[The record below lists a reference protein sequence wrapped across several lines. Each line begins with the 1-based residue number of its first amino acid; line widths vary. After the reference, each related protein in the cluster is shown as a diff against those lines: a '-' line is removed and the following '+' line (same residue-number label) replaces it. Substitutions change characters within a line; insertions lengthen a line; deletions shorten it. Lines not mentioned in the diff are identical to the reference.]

1 MRNIIIPRPL
11 HIVLDDMGWMSGKD
25 DRANGGPSRLG
36 IDRKPCYKDY
46 LAVNELGKRLNM
58 KITCAFVIG
67 EWDPDN
73 RLGSI
78 RGLSKYKENWNNAA
92 HLNRKELARCIDTV
106 KKCEYIDLAV
116 HGLLHGYYIEG
127 TDNTDESDFYYRK
140 NEKLFMT
147 PEAEVRE
154 RLDSYFDLLKFYG
167 INKKVTTFV
176 PPSFSYRFNELS
188 SVLKDYGIEYV
199 STIFSNME
207 TDEKQKIV
215 AVEQNGIINIDR
227 NINDI
232 EWDMFDSDLS
242 VLPTDTNGI
251 LGLHWPNLLHSD
263 PNKSGEVIS
272 RAAEFFERCSE
283 NFGTILSRDIE
294 FCANQSLFCRYKE
307 VKTENGVTTVDISR
321 LPRVTDT
328 QSVFY
333 LSAKQP
339 IREFSGCEVCE
350 YENKD
355 NFITYKVKSLCNKM
369 TFKT

>member
-36 IDRKPCYKDY
+36 INRKPCYKDY
-46 LAVNELGKRLNM
+46 LAVNQLGKRISM
-58 KITCAFVIG
+58 KITCAFVLG

-73 RLGSI
+73 RLGAI
-78 RGLSKYKENWNNAA
+78 KNLSKYRIWDNATY
-92 HLNRKELARCIDTV
+92 LDREELL
-106 KKCEYIDLAV
+106 KCVDAVNGSEYIDLAV
-116 HGLLHGYYIEG
+116 HGLLHGYYAQDI
-127 TDNTDESDFYYRK
+127 DNTDESDFYYRK
-140 NEKLFMT
+140 NEKLFMI

-154 RLDSYFDLLKFYG
+154 RLDSYFDLLKFYR
-167 INKKVTTFV
+167 INKKVNTFV

-207 TDEKQKIV
+207 TDEKQKIA

-263 PNKSGEVIS
+263 RDKSGEVIN
-272 RAAEFFERCSE
+272 RAAEFFLRCSE

-294 FCANQSLFCRYKE
+294 FCANQSLFYRFAKIEQRENETVIDTGALDMNKTYYISSKE
-307 VKTENGVTTVDISR
+307 PINSVSGADISVFEQKQNFTTYALTPKTEKII
-321 LPRVTDT
+321 L
-328 QSVFY
+328 
-333 LSAKQP
+333 K
-339 IREFSGCEVCE
+339 
-350 YENKD
+350 
-355 NFITYKVKSLCNKM
+355 
-369 TFKT
+369 